1 VILENAVSQEEPG
14 KVFKSFRD
22 SGDEDLVGVQAY
34 DFRRPDRIAKDQ
46 LRAIHQLHENFARSL
61 SSSLSAYLRAYAM
74 VNLVSVEQLS
84 FAEFSQ
90 CLPAPTCV
98 VALGMRPFEGS
109 AVLEL
114 NPSLVFP
121 ILEMLLGGS
130 GKVHTPMKREI
141 TEIERTILEGLLRI
155 ILHDLKESWR
165 SVTALEFKIEQFE
178 SEPQLIQ
185 ILAPNEAVVAVSIEV
200 RLGENSGMI
209 NLGIPSI
216 IIKMLKQKFDQQWSV
231 RKSESGEAE
240 VGRIMQLVRPVAI
253 HADARLTGP
262 TLVLE
267 DVLNLDVGDVL
278 AFDFEIGRPL
288 ELTLNGKTKYIGQ
301 VASNGR
307 KRVFEVQALPPL

>member
-1 VILENAVSQEEPG
+1 
-14 KVFKSFRD
+14 
-22 SGDEDLVGVQAY
+22 
-34 DFRRPDRIAKDQ
+34 
-46 LRAIHQLHENFARSL
+46 
-61 SSSLSAYLRAYAM
+61 
-74 VNLVSVEQLS
+74 
-84 FAEFSQ
+84 
-90 CLPAPTCV
+90 
-98 VALGMRPFEGS
+98 
-109 AVLEL
+109 
-114 NPSLVFP
+114 
-121 ILEMLLGGS
+121 
-130 GKVHTPMKREI
+130 
-141 TEIERTILEGLLRI
+141 
-155 ILHDLKESWR
+155 
-165 SVTALEFKIEQFE
+165 
-178 SEPQLIQ
+178 
-185 ILAPNEAVVAVSIEV
+185 
-200 RLGENSGMI
+200 MI